1 MIGYSGESEPSESP
15 GQFTLR
21 EVMIMMMIVTSMIMI
36 VIVILMIMMMI
47 AILMIMM

>member
-21 EVMIMMMIVTSMIMI
+21 EVMIMI

-47 AILMIMM
+47 VILMIMM

>member
-21 EVMIMMMIVTSMIMI
+21 EVMIMMIVTSMIMM